1 MDANHASTE
10 SYVDCHH
17 RAVQALRDGTIAD
30 PERWLFLLLLGDLPE
45 TLIATPWLYDASWC
59 SGQFDLLF
67 TDGHGEWCA
76 VEVKDA
82 PEIYDTGRARKNRRT
97 KHRQRR
103 GTLASQTER
112 AAKQAAAWFPSD
124 VVRAIGLWRTDG
136 QWTLLYEVAA
146 HDRALAA

>member
-1 MDANHASTE
+1 MDAILASTE

-17 RAVQALRDGTIAD
+17 RVVQGLRDGTIAD
-30 PERWLFLLLLGDLPE
+30 AEVWLFLLLLDDLPE
-45 TLIATPWLYDASWC
+45 TLIATPWLSDASWC

-82 PEIYDTGRARKNRRT
+82 PDIYDTGRARKNRRT

-112 AAKQAAAWFPSD
+112 AAKQAANRFPWD
-124 VVRAIGLWRTDG
+124 VVRAIGLWRSDG
-136 QWTLLYEVAA
+136 QWTLLHEVAA
-146 HDRALAA
+146 YERALAA